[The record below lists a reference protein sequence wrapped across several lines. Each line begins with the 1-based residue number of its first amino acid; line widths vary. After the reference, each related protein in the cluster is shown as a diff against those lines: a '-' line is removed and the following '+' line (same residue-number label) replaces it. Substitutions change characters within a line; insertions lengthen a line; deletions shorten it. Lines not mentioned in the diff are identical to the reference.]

1 MPDKARF
8 CSGPNTLVDFDGPTL
23 FEENVNEN
31 EEDLIA
37 MHMDMDKLNSSFG
50 LQGLEW
56 GGESTKAAVPQ
67 QESSSNEN
75 VMGSHSEK
83 LIVRHQQSLSLDG
96 STYIK
101 PELLISGVE

>member
-1 MPDKARF
+1 MY
-8 CSGPNTLVDFDGPTL
+8 
-23 FEENVNEN
+23 
-31 EEDLIA
+31 
-37 MHMDMDKLNSSFG
+37 MDMDKLNSSFG

-56 GGESTKAAVPQ
+56 GGESTEVAVPQ

-96 STYIK
+96 STFIK
-101 PELLISGVE
+101 PELLISGVEWTPVQEPRKGYSTARLAEIAPLDPN